1 MIPQFKKAKLILF
14 EPTKFFS
21 KLKEKS
27 LVSAFTYFILLVC
40 IYNVMV
46 LIIQPLTFW
55 LFFDVLYPAFGIEGV
70 VPEIDGLIMVLI
82 SVLGISMTIAMSF
95 LVALLL
101 HLWIKLFGGK
111 KKYAETYEI
120 MAYST
125 TPNYLIGWIPI
136 VGFLTFI
143 YQIYLLI
150 LATHQVHKIKYKT
163 TVLMYVIPL
172 SLLFVLYVI
181 GLYFFFTSMV

>member
-1 MIPQFKKAKLILF
+1 
-14 EPTKFFS
+14 
-21 KLKEKS
+21 
-27 LVSAFTYFILLVC
+27 
-40 IYNVMV
+40 MV

-82 SVLGISMTIAMSF
+82 SVLGISMTIATSF

-143 YQIYLLI
+143 YQIYN
-150 LATHQVHKIKYKT
+150 K
-163 TVLMYVIPL
+163 
-172 SLLFVLYVI
+172 
-181 GLYFFFTSMV
+181 FFFQLNFY